1 MLYTHVSV
9 SLAAQQGLPV
19 ALRTVWQDFTAALQR
34 REALI
39 YFGVDDVRQQ
49 YKRTFLGPIW
59 LTFSTGAWVLAMALV
74 MASLFNQSLADFLP
88 RTMAGMF
95 VWTFFA
101 LAILDG
107 ANVFVIA
114 APLINSTRLP
124 LFFYP
129 LRALVRYVVLYAH
142 YLAICLVMMI
152 ILGHVPGLLALLV
165 IPALCIHVATAFG
178 LVLITGL
185 INTRY
190 RDMLPIAG
198 VMCQLMPLLTPIAW
212 QRDMLKKY
220 VWIADANPFYHLI
233 QIVRAPLMGELPAT
247 LSYLVSFATMAGAL
261 TVGLLIYRRVRYHV
275 IFWV

>member
-1 MLYTHVSV
+1 MGLRSV
-9 SLAAQQGLPV
+9 
-19 ALRTVWQDFTAALQR
+19 RQDFAAAIAR
-34 REALI
+34 SEALL

-95 VWTFFA
+95 IWTFFA

-107 ANVFVIA
+107 ANVFVTA

-129 LRALVRYVVLYAH
+129 LRALVRYIVLYAH
-142 YLAICLVMMI
+142 YLLICIVMMML
-152 ILGHVPGLLALLV
+152 LGHIPGLLALLV
-165 IPALCIHVATAFG
+165 IPALILQILTAFG
-178 LVLITGL
+178 LILMTGL

-190 RDMLPIAG
+190 RDMLPMAG

-247 LSYLVSFATMAGAL
+247 LSYMVSFGTML
-261 TVGLLIYRRVRYHV
+261 FTLSLGLFIYRRVRYHV